1 MMSDGANRG
10 CIYETTCRPSAL
22 PWCYYEQGVVPA
34 YTHVLSEHI
43 RVGPGFDYFVQMLY
57 NFLLYFLCG
66 SRLKSATKRTITHL
80 FRGDGAY
87 RHNASAHENLC
98 ILCSARK
105 RVRAA

>member
-10 CIYETTCRPSAL
+10 CIYETTCSPSAL
-22 PWCYYEQGVVPA
+22 PWCYYEQGVARPCM
-34 YTHVLSEHI
+34 HVLSEHI

-57 NFLLYFLCG
+57 NRLLYFLCG
-66 SRLKSATKRTITHL
+66 SRLESATKRTITHL

-87 RHNASAHENLC
+87 RNNASAHEDLC
-98 ILCSARK
+98 ILRSVRK